1 MKLKSKSFKPICIV
15 LFILGGIFIF
25 LYYRGVRK
33 GFFDGRKGFFDGRKG
48 FFDER
53 KGYFD
58 KREGFFDGKQFG
70 TQFVSG
76 NWTNMCDLKQANS
89 LVNNVLTANCGNP
102 RFPSKLNIT
111 DCAESNVT
119 TDTTGITE
127 KKGTLLCQRYKKR
140 TAYRKF

>member
-25 LYYRGVRK
+25 LYYRGV
-33 GFFDGRKGFFDGRKG
+33 
-48 FFDER
+48 R

>member
-25 LYYRGVRK
+25 LYYREERK
-33 GFFDGRKGFFDGRKG
+33 GFFDGN
-48 FFDER
+48 

-76 NWTNMCDLKQANS
+76 NWTNMCDLNQANS